1 MTSARIQPFCGKYN
15 ISIGCFNDKEINPR
29 TITQR
34 KIAARIHNINFCL
47 IWKSNDISFNK
58 AIEDELK
65 PNFKTVDKVMSD
77 KHVKSFVKYEYKP

>member
-15 ISIGCFNDKEINPR
+15 INIGCSNDKEINPR

-34 KIAARIHNINFCL
+34 KIAVRKHNIHFCL

-58 AIEDELK
+58 VIEDELK
-65 PNFKTVDKVMSD
+65 PNFKTVDNVISD
-77 KHVKSFVKYEYKP
+77 KHFTSFVEYEYKP